1 MKEEINYSIIIPHK
15 NIPDLLQRC
24 LNSIPR
30 REDIQIIVVDD
41 NSDSNIVDFEH
52 FPGMSEPCVEV
63 VFTKEGKG
71 AGYARNV
78 GLSKAKGIWLL
89 FADADDFYNDCLLEA
104 IDTYKYSEF
113 DLIFF
118 NADSV
123 YSNNQSQHI
132 SHPHADGL
140 NFFISKYTSAPVFCM
155 DSLRF
160 YFGPPWCKM
169 IKAKL
174 IKNNSIYFDEVSV
187 HNDTMF
193 SLKIG
198 FLSKKQYVSKYSIY
212 TTTLR
217 KDSITFQK
225 DTKKRL
231 LIKTYVSISYD
242 NYMRKIIKKRSF
254 RLANRLFSY
263 IRNKEYFSFIF
274 VMEYL
279 RRKKCSILLYTIV
292 CFPMITLYRILRF
305 VFGKIGISSHRQD
318 IRR

>member
-1 MKEEINYSIIIPHK
+1 MPEKEINYSIIIPHK
-15 NIPDLLQRC
+15 DIPDLLQHC

-41 NSDSNIVDFEH
+41 NSSPNIVDFEH
-52 FPGMSEPCVEV
+52 FPGMNEPCVEV

-78 GLSKAKGIWLL
+78 GLNKAKGKWLL
-89 FADADDFYNDCLLEA
+89 FADADDFYNDCFLEA
-104 IDTYKYSEF
+104 IDKYKYSEF

-118 NADSV
+118 KADSV

-132 SHPHADGL
+132 SHPHADVL
-140 NFFISKYTSAPVFCM
+140 NFYISKYTSDPVFCM

-160 YFGPPWCKM
+160 YVGPPWCKM

-198 FLSKKQYVSKYSIY
+198 FLSKKQLVSKYSIY

-217 KDSITFQK
+217 KYSTTFQK

-231 LIKTYVSISYD
+231 LTKTYVSISYD
-242 NYMRKIIKKRSF
+242 NYMRKIIKRRSL
-254 RLANRLFSY
+254 RLANQLFSY
-263 IRNKEYFSFIF
+263 MRHKEYFSFIF
-274 VMEYL
+274 VIEYL
-279 RRKKCSILLYTIV
+279 RRKKCSILLHTIF
-292 CFPMITLYRILRF
+292 CFPMITMERILKF
-305 VFGKIGISSHRQD
+305 VFGRIGVSFHRKFE
-318 IRR
+318 